1 MKKTKFIALTLVVA
15 FALSGIA
22 FAAWTDTTLFNVN
35 AKTGDFEIVIRDLE
49 EVNGNEPKGVRD
61 GVPGLFYYGSNAL
74 VNGTNDFDGTVAN
87 PNLDRVFG
95 VGTDN
100 AVVTTTFSGGATTTA
115 IDDNTMTIDAQNLFP
130 GVYAAFGCEIMN
142 NGTVPA
148 ALDSIT
154 LTYGDMTQ
162 EDKNQA
168 AYLWVDLQLMV
179 ADAQGH
185 PIDQFVNPNPI
196 SCYLKDLPNAMKEA
210 LKDYRFDPSYTI
222 VLGTPDFNTID
233 PITGDHGSDWGET
246 QIHNKARI
254 GMNEKEHNWQNEIT
268 ENKTYSFNLQYNW
281 KQWNMP
287 QASNVTNNGNF

>member
-1 MKKTKFIALTLVVA
+1 
-15 FALSGIA
+15 
-22 FAAWTDTTLFNVN
+22 
-35 AKTGDFEIVIRDLE
+35 
-49 EVNGNEPKGVRD
+49 
-61 GVPGLFYYGSNAL
+61 
-74 VNGTNDFDGTVAN
+74 
-87 PNLDRVFG
+87 
-95 VGTDN
+95 
-100 AVVTTTFSGGATTTA
+100 
-115 IDDNTMTIDAQNLFP
+115 
-130 GVYAAFGCEIMN
+130 VYAAFGCEIMN

-196 SCYLKDLPNAMKEA
+196 SCYLKDLPNSMKEA

-222 VLGTPDFNTID
+222 KLGTPDFNTID
-233 PITGDHGSDWGET
+233 PVTGDHGSDWGET

-254 GMNEKEHNWQNEIT
+254 GMNENEHNWQNEIT
-268 ENKTYSFNLQYNW
+268 EGKTYSFNLQYNW

-287 QASNVTNNGNF
+287 QAINNTNDGNF